1 MKGEV
6 EELRTSSTKVVAK
19 EQYMNLLF
27 RGFLECITVQS
38 VTENSQIYKKVEML
52 TKVMINLIPKPE
64 TRAELK
70 EKRKLL
76 IKDLKKQSDSMT
88 SEELNDEIYD
98 INTDVIGEIMEI
110 CDEFIGVVKK
120 QKVMP
125 MLNIDKTK
133 ELEAKYYPDMA
144 TNNDK
149 SKEVNDGTAS
159 EE

>member
-6 EELRTSSTKVVAK
+6 EELRTSSAKVVAK
-19 EQYMNLLF
+19 DQYMNLLF

-64 TRAELK
+64 TRDELK
-70 EKRKLL
+70 KKRKKLV
-76 IKDLKKQSDSMT
+76 KEVKKNADTMS

-98 INTDVIGEIMEI
+98 INTDIIGEIMEI
-110 CDEFIGVVKK
+110 CDEFLGIVKK

-125 MLNIDKTK
+125 MLNNDKTK
-133 ELEAKYYPDMA
+133 ELEAKYYPKE
-144 TNNDK
+144 DK
-149 SKEVNDGTAS
+149 DGQTCTK
-159 EE
+159 